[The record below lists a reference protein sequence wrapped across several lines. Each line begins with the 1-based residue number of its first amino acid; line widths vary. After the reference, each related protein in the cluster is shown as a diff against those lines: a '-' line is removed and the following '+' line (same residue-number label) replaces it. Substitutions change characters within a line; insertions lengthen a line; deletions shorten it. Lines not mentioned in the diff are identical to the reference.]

1 MARTLKSDNLG
12 RCVDCEPGSKR
23 PAPWPGP
30 RCATHHREKKQAVKE
45 ASHASHVLRTYG
57 ITKELYDE
65 LYRLQGGKCYV
76 CQISTGKARRLAVDH
91 DHRCCPGPK
100 SCGKCVRGLACGHC
114 NHDILPWV
122 GDHASDWDRVA
133 NVLQEPIGAMLLNG
147 SLLQFDVDIRFG
159 RLSGAVLDK
168 SEQSGTLKT

>member
-23 PAPWPGP
+23 PATPPGP
-30 RCATHHREKKQAVKE
+30 RCTTHHREKKKADKE
-45 ASHASHVLRTYG
+45 RAHGRHVEKTYG
-57 ITKELYDE
+57 ISKELYDE

-76 CQISTGKARRLAVDH
+76 CQISTGKTKRLAVDH

-122 GDHASDWDRVA
+122 GDRGSDWERVA
-133 NVLQEPIGAMLLNG
+133 MALRQPIGELL
-147 SLLQFDVDIRFG
+147 LLGYLGQDEINIRFG
-159 RLSGAVLDK
+159 EHAGVLDNV
-168 SEQSGTLKT
+168 EQSGTV

>member
-1 MARTLKSDNLG
+1 MTKKRAVDLG
-12 RCVDCEPGSKR
+12 QTCIDCEPNSKR
-23 PAPWPGP
+23 PAVYPGP
-30 RCATHHREKKQAVKE
+30 RCATHDRAKTLAAKEQA
-45 ASHASHVLRTYG
+45 HARHVERTYG
-57 ITKELYDE
+57 ITKELYDL

-122 GDHASDWDRVA
+122 GDQASSWDRVS
-133 NVLQEPIGAMLLNG
+133 NVLEEPIGALLLSG
-147 SLLQFDVDIRFG
+147 DLLQIDVDTRFG
-159 RLSGAVLDK
+159 KFAGAVR
-168 SEQSGTLKT
+168 Q